1 MELNYDV
8 RINTLTFGDMFRIVA
23 RTLDFYNADKYST
36 SVFTSVARLL
46 MGSIITGSL
55 NVG

>member
-1 MELNYDV
+1 MELNYDG
-8 RINTLTFGDMFRIVA
+8 RINTLTGGNMFRIVA
-23 RTLDFYNADKYST
+23 RTFDFYDADKYST

-46 MGSIITGSL
+46 MGSIITLSL